1 MRDLLTVG
9 SAPRLLLSCAYGVSG
24 SRMHCGYGCGNEA
37 METFQFSSTGLS
49 VIDTQKLKCTCQV
62 VHASCYGCSDEQRIA
77 AIDKFKKLPNC
88 CALLINLRSS
98 THSAVAGLNLTEATV
113 AYMLEPC
120 LNFGLEAQAIARISR
135 IGQRHPTKV
144 TLTLRFK

>member
-1 MRDLLTVG
+1 MIFSQWG
-9 SAPRLLLSCAYGVSG
+9 RLLD
-24 SRMHCGYGCGNEA
+24 
-37 METFQFSSTGLS
+37 FSSRALTASQVVGCIVATAAATRQWRHFSSHLGLS

-144 TLTLRFK
+144 TPTLRFK